1 MIRPIIR
8 FFRRKYLI
16 VKLWVKKQSELNKRE
31 NTDNER
37 ICSTICRKLINHPS
51 SKFLIAPLSGKRYIK
66 NVDLS
71 LFVILDEGRVSV
83 TNHVYHYDVTLSF
96 KEFSRLTRMYDN
108 RTERDREIYEDEI
121 KSQIVYSL
129 SNILEKVNKGVTV

>member
-1 MIRPIIR
+1 MIRPIVR

-16 VKLWVKKQSELNKRE
+16 AKLWFKKQTELNKRE
-31 NTDNER
+31 NTDNEK
-37 ICSTICRKLINHPS
+37 ICSTICRKLINHQS

-66 NVDLS
+66 NTELG
-71 LFVILDEGRVSV
+71 LFVILDEGKVSV

-108 RTERDREIYEDEI
+108 RTERNREAYEEEI

-129 SNILEKVNKGVTV
+129 STILDKVNNGVTV

>member
-1 MIRPIIR
+1 M
-8 FFRRKYLI
+8 
-16 VKLWVKKQSELNKRE
+16 
-31 NTDNER
+31 
-37 ICSTICRKLINHPS
+37 
-51 SKFLIAPLSGKRYIK
+51 SGKRYIK

-96 KEFSRLTRMYDN
+96 KEFNRLRRMYDN

-129 SNILEKVNKGVTV
+129 SNILDKVNRGVTV